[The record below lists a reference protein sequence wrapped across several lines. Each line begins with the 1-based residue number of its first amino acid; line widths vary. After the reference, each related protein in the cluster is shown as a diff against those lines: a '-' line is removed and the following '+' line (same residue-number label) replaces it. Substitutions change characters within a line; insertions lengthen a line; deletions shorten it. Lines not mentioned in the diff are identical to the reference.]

1 MLKGWK
7 IWFLLIPGGCLQRFA
22 RKVDTLGLSLRVGLG
37 RALQGQR
44 PGCLDRSE
52 EMSHVQRKI
61 VDAVIVGDCSC
72 GADFNALL
80 SRVGRNMRPDRL
92 EKIEDVSTAQVCR
105 CGPFFSS

>member
-1 MLKGWK
+1 MFKGWK
-7 IWFLLIPGGCLQRFA
+7 IWFFLIPGGCLQRFA
-22 RKVDTLGLSLRVGLG
+22 REVDTLGLSLRVGLG
-37 RALQGQR
+37 RALQGQG

-80 SRVGRNMRPDRL
+80 SRVSRNVRPDRL
-92 EKIEDVSTAQVCR
+92 EKIENVSTAQVCR

>member
-1 MLKGWK
+1 MFKGWK
-7 IWFLLIPGGCLQRFA
+7 VWFLLNPDGCLQRFA
-22 RKVDTLGLSLRVGLG
+22 REVDTLGLSLRVGLG

-80 SRVGRNMRPDRL
+80 SRVGRNVRPDRL
-92 EKIEDVSTAQVCR
+92 EKIENVSTAQVCR

>member
-1 MLKGWK
+1 MFKGWK

-80 SRVGRNMRPDRL
+80 SRVGRNVRPDRL
-92 EKIEDVSTAQVCR
+92 EKIENVSTAQVCR

>member
-22 RKVDTLGLSLRVGLG
+22 REVDTLGLSLRVGLG

-80 SRVGRNMRPDRL
+80 SRVGRNVRPDRL
-92 EKIEDVSTAQVCR
+92 EKIENVSTAQVCR